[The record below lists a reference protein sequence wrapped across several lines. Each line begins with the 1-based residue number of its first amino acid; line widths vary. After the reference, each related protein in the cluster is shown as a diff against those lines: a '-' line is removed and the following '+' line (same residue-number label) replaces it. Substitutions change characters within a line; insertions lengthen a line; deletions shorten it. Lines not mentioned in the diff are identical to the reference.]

1 MTVRTLAFHFH
12 YLLRVDAVSSCL
24 LKREIGE
31 WVYFRRILLC
41 SLFLATQGKTNS
53 LVRGTEG
60 SLTLTLTQCFFK
72 AGLPSQ
78 GCFNSF
84 WE

>member
-41 SLFLATQGKTNS
+41 SLFLLHRVKQTPWCVGQKEA
-53 LVRGTEG
+53 L
-60 SLTLTLTQCFFK
+60 L
-72 AGLPSQ
+72 
-78 GCFNSF
+78 
-84 WE
+84 